1 MDVVQ
6 TAPQTVIL
14 AEDEMSLYLQ
24 ATSMRVWA
32 PRGQTPFIRADPS
45 RQKTC
50 FYGGLNLETGYEV
63 ILQSAVMNSLT
74 TAEYLELLLH
84 TYPDRPLLLF
94 WDRAPWHYGAPIR
107 RVLTANPRLEVI
119 YFPVASPELNPQEHV
134 WKSARGAV
142 SHNHAMNRLPE
153 LAATMESH
161 LSSNHFES
169 SLLDHY
175 GYTDLCPV
183 FI

>member
-1 MDVVQ
+1 MDIVQ

-24 ATSMRVWA
+24 ATTMRVWA
-32 PRGQTPFIRADPS
+32 PRGQTPLIRADPS

-50 FYGGLNLETGYEV
+50 FYGSLNLQSGHEV
-63 ILQSAVMNSLT
+63 VLQSALMNSHT
-74 TAEYLELLLH
+74 TAEYLELLLC
-84 TYPDRPLLLF
+84 TYPDPPLLLF

-107 RVLTANPRLEVI
+107 RVLEANPRLEVI

-134 WKSARGAV
+134 WKNARAAV
-142 SHNHAMNRLPE
+142 SHNHALQQLPE
-153 LAATMESH
+153 LAGTMQSH
-161 LSSNHFES
+161 LGSTVFPCSFLH
-169 SLLDHY
+169 DY
-175 GYTDLCPV
+175 GYLNLCPI